1 MCSGPNIVVH
11 KRYMRCWDRSTDE
24 LLLKI
29 KDNGI
34 DMDSAV
40 PVVYIPLHEGTAPF
54 IDMPLDFILP
64 VRRIPTFQYSQQSFH
79 PVR

>member
-1 MCSGPNIVVH
+1 MERSQHRSVQMLHEMLGPP
-11 KRYMRCWDRSTDE
+11 TDE

-29 KDNGI
+29 KDNGV

-54 IDMPLDFILP
+54 IDMPVDFILP
-64 VRRIPTFQYSQQSFH
+64 VRRIPGFQYLPQSFH
-79 PVR
+79 LVR

>member
-1 MCSGPNIVVH
+1 MGWG
-11 KRYMRCWDRSTDE
+11 RQRSVQTLHEMPDLLLDE

-40 PVVYIPLHEGTAPF
+40 PVVYIPLHELSPPF
-54 IDMPLDFILP
+54 IDMPSDFIENNLE
-64 VRRIPTFQYSQQSFH
+64 
-79 PVR
+79 

>member
-1 MCSGPNIVVH
+1 MERSQHRSVQTLHEMLGPP
-11 KRYMRCWDRSTDE
+11 TDE

-64 VRRIPTFQYSQQSFH
+64 VRRILMFQYLQQSFH

>member
-1 MCSGPNIVVH
+1 MPDLVL
-11 KRYMRCWDRSTDE
+11 DE

-40 PVVYIPLHEGTAPF
+40 PVVYKLLAR
-54 IDMPLDFILP
+54 LKLN
-64 VRRIPTFQYSQQSFH
+64 RII
-79 PVR
+79 